1 MPSFP
6 LRFLLLLPFLGITFW
21 VGGRILTD
29 RVLNRPYGTLDKLQ
43 AQSQLP
49 PQLSPLLI
57 KAEIK
62 KSQGVTKVKV
72 KSANPDLK
80 GSVFEVPA
88 TEISQIETVI
98 AQKLNISVEEVR
110 QLVRYQIEN

>member
-1 MPSFP
+1 M
-6 LRFLLLLPFLGITFW
+6 
-21 VGGRILTD
+21 TD